1 MSAAVVDS
9 PSDLFSP
16 SSAPVYPSYKSLDEY
31 IDLDALRALDAFL
44 IERIEHHIAAEK
56 DDFFLN
62 QHRLD
67 ADTPYQP
74 GVREIWLSRTLPGTP
89 YDYLD
94 LDKPELW
101 QRTPA
106 AEEFAPLMAFV
117 DILPFKATG
126 RILIIYDN
134 GGNEVPAHR
143 DHLDAEL
150 CHEFIWLRTNFNKS
164 LYMLDPESGDRLH
177 VKSYSAWFD
186 SVNQFHGA
194 DASKGLSFSIRVDG
208 IFSETLRSKIP
219 FPATNRSAAPSIWAV
234 CDPATQTNVRT

>member
-1 MSAAVVDS
+1 MSAAVNDS
-9 PSDLFSP
+9 PSGHSTR
-16 SSAPVYPSYKSLDEY
+16 SSEAKYPSYKSLDEF
-31 IDLDALRALDAFL
+31 IDLETLRALDGFL
-44 IERIEHHIAAEK
+44 IERIKHHIVTEQ

-67 ADTPYQP
+67 VDAPYRP

-101 QRTPA
+101 QPTPQ
-106 AEEFAPLMAFV
+106 AEEFAPLMTF
-117 DILPFKATG
+117 IGTLPFKATG

-143 DHLDAEL
+143 DHLDTQT
-150 CHEFIWLRTNFNKS
+150 CHEFIWLRTNFTKS
-164 LYMLDPESGDRLH
+164 LYMLNSESGERLH
-177 VKSYSAWFD
+177 VDSYSAWFD

-194 DASKGLSFSIRVDG
+194 DASEGLSFSIRIDG
-208 IFSETLRSKIP
+208 IFSDTLRNKIP
-219 FPATNRSAAPSIWAV
+219 FPTINRSAAPSIWAMGGG
-234 CDPATQTNVRT
+234 AGNYW